1 MPIFIPNDRKAHTVS
16 ETTPTTGTTT
26 PTPTSAATDVGEFIT
41 DLDGG
46 VFDRKLSIALSQVA
60 AATVDNDK
68 AGEVSIKLTFTRI
81 PGTSQVRC
89 EHTLK
94 FVKPTMDGKAGEE
107 EKRSTVLHVGKFG
120 ALSLAQPSLMGK
132 QSNLV

>member
-1 MPIFIPNDRKAHTVS
+1 MSKTEQRPD
-16 ETTPTTGTTT
+16 
-26 PTPTSAATDVGEFIT
+26 TSAAATDVGEFIT

-60 AATVDNDK
+60 AAAVDNDK
-68 AGEVSIKLTFTRI
+68 AGEVNIKFTFQRI
-81 PGTSQVRC
+81 PGTTQVRC

-107 EKRSTVLHVGKFG
+107 EKRSTVLHVGRFG
-120 ALSLAQPSLMGK
+120 ALSLAQPSLIGK
-132 QSNLV
+132 QGEIV

>member
-1 MPIFIPNDRKAHTVS
+1 MSDQF
-16 ETTPTTGTTT
+16 
-26 PTPTSAATDVGEFIT
+26 TSAATDVAEFIT

-46 VFDRKLSIALSQVA
+46 VFDRKLSIALSSVA
-60 AATVDNDK
+60 AAVVDNDK
-68 AGEVSIKLTFTRI
+68 VGEVNIKLSLTRI
-81 PGTSQVRC
+81 PWTNQVRC

-94 FVKPTMDGKAGEE
+94 FQRPTMDGKASEE

-132 QSNLV
+132 QTEIA